1 MSSLSASQPLSA
13 AAATAAAAVSGVR
26 GITFTGYE
34 TPEFIQQ
41 YLISITEAIIGEDHV
56 DRTILTDMIRS
67 TPEWAQACMFNRVSR
82 RERPTHSE
90 MHKLCV
96 FYCRQTAHAR
106 IRPELHTPEFIEQY
120 LIALEESRYE
130 NPDEQRTMTDMIRRF
145 PRWLQAD
152 MFYYQL
158 LRSTMTDEEHDED
171 CASDAETEKSEPEE
185 DTCAC

>member
-1 MSSLSASQPLSA
+1 MSSQPLSA
-13 AAATAAAAVSGVR
+13 AAATAVAAVSGVS
-26 GITFTGYE
+26 GITLTGYE

-56 DRTILTDMIRS
+56 DQTILTDMIRS
-67 TPEWAQACMFNRVSR
+67 TPEWAQACMFNRVSDR
-82 RERPTHSE
+82 AGHGRERPTHSE
-90 MHKLCV
+90 MRKLCV

-106 IRPELHTPEFIEQY
+106 IRAELHTPEFIEQY

-130 NPDEQRTMTDMIRRF
+130 NPDEQCRMTDMIRGF

-158 LRSTMTDEEHDED
+158 LRSTMTDEEYDED
-171 CASDAETEKSEPEE
+171 CASDAETESEPEE
-185 DTCAC
+185 EDAR